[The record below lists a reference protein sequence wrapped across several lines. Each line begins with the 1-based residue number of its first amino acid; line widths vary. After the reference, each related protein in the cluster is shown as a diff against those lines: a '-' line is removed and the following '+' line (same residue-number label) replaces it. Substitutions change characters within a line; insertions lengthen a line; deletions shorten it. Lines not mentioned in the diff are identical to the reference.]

1 MDSLIL
7 KYRSGEEMNDGREL
21 SSRVAMT
28 SNSLDDIRDCLFQSK
43 SSVFDENGALNEVG
57 SNRLGSSLSRTEEW
71 KSIFDIRREGSF
83 RRPWPPKM
91 FPSAFARH
99 PRRTG
104 LGVDFLLRAR
114 ISKYRHTLARF
125 VSLQWLIAERR
136 DSGFSALLPSRC

>member
-57 SNRLGSSLSRTEEW
+57 SNRLGSSLSRTEE
-71 KSIFDIRREGSF
+71 
-83 RRPWPPKM
+83 
-91 FPSAFARH
+91 
-99 PRRTG
+99 
-104 LGVDFLLRAR
+104 
-114 ISKYRHTLARF
+114 
-125 VSLQWLIAERR
+125 
-136 DSGFSALLPSRC
+136 